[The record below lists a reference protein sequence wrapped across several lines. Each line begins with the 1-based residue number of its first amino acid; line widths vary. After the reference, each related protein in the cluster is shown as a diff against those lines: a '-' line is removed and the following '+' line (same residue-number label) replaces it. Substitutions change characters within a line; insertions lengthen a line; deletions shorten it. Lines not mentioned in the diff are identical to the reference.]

1 MKKLHSISGTGVKKI
16 SNVAC
21 GFSPIKID
29 YSDHPK
35 CFINRIN
42 EVYVFS
48 RKYHYSDILL
58 KTPKFHL

>member
-29 YSDHPK
+29 YPK

-42 EVYVFS
+42 EVFFS